1 MIGFWKLYIFI
12 YELIN
17 RGYNMAADT
26 KFTSD
31 EMEKIKE
38 IQSSYVGI
46 QQAFG
51 QVEVGRLRLEQQ
63 LDATQKASGDLRD
76 KFLETQQNEQ
86 KFIEE
91 LNEKYGDGSLDLESG
106 TFTPNKS
113 E

>member
-1 MIGFWKLYIFI
+1 M
-12 YELIN
+12 
-17 RGYNMAADT
+17 ADT
-26 KFTSD
+26 KFSQE
-31 EMEKIKE
+31 EMDKIKE

-63 LDATQKASGDLRD
+63 LDATQQASVELRD
-76 KFLETQQNEQ
+76 RFSEVQKEEQ

-113 E
+113 K

>member
-1 MIGFWKLYIFI
+1 M
-12 YELIN
+12 
-17 RGYNMAADT
+17 ADT
-26 KFTSD
+26 KFSQE
-31 EMEKIKE
+31 EMDKIKE

-63 LDATQKASGDLRD
+63 LDSTQQASVDLRN
-76 KFLETQQNEQ
+76 KFTEVQGDEQ

-91 LNEKYGDGSLDLESG
+91 LNTKYGDGSLDLESG

-113 E
+113 K

>member
-1 MIGFWKLYIFI
+1 
-12 YELIN
+12 
-17 RGYNMAADT
+17 MADTNT
-26 KFTSD
+26 KFTPD
-31 EMEKIKE
+31 EMDKIKE

-63 LDATQKASGDLRD
+63 LDSTQQASSELRE
-76 KFLETQQNEQ
+76 KFLETQQDEQ
-86 KFIEE
+86 KFIEG
-91 LNEKYGDGSLDLESG
+91 LNKKYGDGSLDLESG

>member
-1 MIGFWKLYIFI
+1 MT
-12 YELIN
+12 
-17 RGYNMAADT
+17 DT

-31 EMEKIKE
+31 EMDKIKE

-63 LDATQKASGDLRD
+63 LDSTQKASSDLRD

-91 LNEKYGDGSLDLESG
+91 LKSSSPNPMLVQLKAAVLHYNDLFSLSTIHEICEKVDEVCGE
-106 TFTPNKS
+106 
-113 E
+113 

>member
-1 MIGFWKLYIFI
+1 MT
-12 YELIN
+12 
-17 RGYNMAADT
+17 DT

-31 EMEKIKE
+31 EMDKIKE

-51 QVEVGRLRLEQQ
+51 QVEDGRLRLEQQ
-63 LDATQKASGDLRD
+63 LDATQQASVELRD
-76 KFLETQQNEQ
+76 RFSEVQKEEQ

-106 TFTPNKS
+106 AFTSNKPK
-113 E
+113 

>member
-1 MIGFWKLYIFI
+1 
-12 YELIN
+12 
-17 RGYNMAADT
+17 MATDT
-26 KFTSD
+26 KFSQE
-31 EMEKIKE
+31 EMDRIKE

-63 LDATQKASGDLRD
+63 LDATQKASSDLRD
-76 KFLETQQNEQ
+76 KFLETQQSEQ

-91 LNEKYGDGSLDLESG
+91 LNTKYGDGSLDLESG

>member
-1 MIGFWKLYIFI
+1 
-12 YELIN
+12 
-17 RGYNMAADT
+17 MANT

-31 EMEKIKE
+31 EMDKIKE
-38 IQSSYVGI
+38 VQSSYVGV

-51 QVEVGRLRLEQQ
+51 QLEVNRIRLEQQ
-63 LDATQKASGDLRD
+63 LDATQQASVELRD
-76 KFLETQQNEQ
+76 RFSEVQKEEQ

-113 E
+113 K